1 MEGLVHGRMTA
12 RWICGE
18 AVLLEA
24 GCRIIVGALG
34 TTYTPQRKFRNTG
47 LPLRSSEDTSS
58 TLPAELA
65 SIPSV
70 EKRVPA
76 ILSSS

>member
-1 MEGLVHGRMTA
+1 MEGLVHGRITA
-12 RWICGE
+12 RWISGK

-24 GCRIIVGALG
+24 GCRIIGGALS
-34 TTYTPQRKFRNTG
+34 TTCTPQHRSRNTG
-47 LPLRSSEDTSS
+47 LPSRSSEDTTSP
-58 TLPAELA
+58 LPAELA